1 MAESTNSQIGN
12 RSDDHTRGGD
22 ARTRGHYLR
31 DWLANYLSPIQ
42 NLARLSAV
50 IGIYL
55 GVLIA
60 TVSGVGLGISL
71 IRGFAGV
78 VALFTVG
85 LALIAAAPTL
95 AGWMATIVL
104 STKRRILR
112 YLTLKSTKHPKLI
125 I

>member
-1 MAESTNSQIGN
+1 MAESTNSQTGN
-12 RSDDHTRGGD
+12 RSDKPTCGGNTRF
-22 ARTRGHYLR
+22 RSFSLP
-31 DWLANYLSPIQ
+31 DWLANLASSGPE
-42 NLARLSAV
+42 LARIPAG

-71 IRGFAGV
+71 IPDFAGV

-95 AGWMATIVL
+95 AGWMVTIVL
-104 STKRRILR
+104 ST
-112 YLTLKSTKHPKLI
+112 
-125 I
+125 